1 MPSRRDEVED
11 WRDAMGAPV
20 TERLVIREAQPAD
33 IEGVLALWQAD
44 DVAPSRTDDADGL
57 KILMDHPTSTLLVA
71 VSDARIVGSVIAAWN
86 GWRGAL
92 YRLAVAPTHRRAGVA
107 TALVRAAEERLIAQ
121 GARRLHA
128 LVLDDAEDACAFWLA
143 NHYDVL
149 ADVSLFS
156 RNDP

>member
-1 MPSRRDEVED
+1 MV
-11 WRDAMGAPV
+11 
-20 TERLVIREAQPAD
+20 ERLMIREARRGD
-33 IEGVLALWQAD
+33 VDGVLALWRVD
-44 DVAPSRTDDADGL
+44 DVAQSRTDDSDAL
-57 KILMDHPTSTLLVA
+57 RTLMEHPTSTLFVA
-71 VSDARIVGSVIAAWN
+71 ESDARIVGSVIAAWN

-107 TALVRAAEERLIAQ
+107 SALVRAAEERLVAH

-128 LVLDDAEDACAFWLA
+128 LVLDDAEDARAFWLA
-143 NHYDVL
+143 NDYDIL